1 MMSRGLKL
9 DPKDNV
15 AVVID
20 NVKAGEEVSI
30 GTEVIVVTSD
40 VEVPHKIALTNI
52 KAGTPVIKY
61 GEAFGYATKDIAKG
75 EHVHVHN
82 VDSEKMM
89 K

>member
-1 MMSRGLKL
+1 MMNRGLKL

-20 NVKAGEEVSI
+20 NVKAGEEVSV
-30 GTEVIVVTSD
+30 GTEIIVAIAD
-40 VEVPHKIALTNI
+40 IEMPHKIAIADI
-52 KAGTPVIKY
+52 KSGEPVIKY
-61 GEAFGYATKDIAKG
+61 GESFGYATKDIAKG

>member
-1 MMSRGLKL
+1 MNRGLKL

-20 NVKAGEEVSI
+20 NVKAGEVVAV
-30 GTEVIVVTSD
+30 GTEVIVAADD
-40 VEVPHKIALTNI
+40 VIMPHKITLAAI
-52 KAGTPVIKY
+52 KMGAPVIKY

-75 EHVHVHN
+75 GHVHVHN

>member
-1 MMSRGLKL
+1 MNRGLKL

-20 NVKAGEEVSI
+20 NVKAGEEVSV
-30 GTEVIVVTSD
+30 GTEIVAAIDD
-40 VEVPHKIALTNI
+40 VAVPHKIALTDI

-61 GEAFGYATKDIAKG
+61 GEAFGYATKDITRG

>member
-1 MMSRGLKL
+1 MNRGLKL

-20 NVKAGEEVSI
+20 HVKAGDEVWI
-30 GTEVIVVTSD
+30 GTEVIIAADD
-40 VEVPHKIALTNI
+40 VDMPHKIALTDIQIGN
-52 KAGTPVIKY
+52 PVIKY
-61 GEAFGYATKDIAKG
+61 GEAFGYATRNIAKG

>member
-1 MMSRGLKL
+1 MKRGLKL
-9 DPKDNV
+9 DSKDNV

-20 NVKAGEEVSI
+20 NIKAGEEILV
-30 GTEVIVVTSD
+30 GTEVIVVIND
-40 VEVPHKIALTNI
+40 VEMPHKIALSDI
-52 KAGTPVIKY
+52 KTGEPTIKY
-61 GEAFGYATKDIAKG
+61 GASFGYATKDIVKG